1 MNHARRRSFRSTSSL
16 FAAVLLTLGLLPGCS
31 DNEQPPNRALPST
44 GNPGDR
50 YSQADLLEAMVPAAA
65 LIEEGLF
72 ADPAE
77 ISLAGPSPSSQEATA
92 SPIQPLRFW
101 RHITDVRRSYEVA
114 FADSDSVGLPTTA
127 IVTMH
132 KRLAGT
138 FNIVPEPENEG
149 DPRTVIRKELRD
161 HWVRRVKLRRI
172 VRLDDSRYGERWRV
186 AAVSGVRVTSRDAA
200 SEIVSVRVRAGDL
213 DATITEPL
221 AFFNLRRILRF
232 DVDAEV
238 TLTVTTA
245 RSDDVVLLY
254 RSGHREKMAN
264 HGDNTYTATFPAGD
278 LEGWRHF
285 GVNALSHGT
294 LYDDELPYDSRAW
307 ILPYVIAST
316 PEMDY
321 LP

>member
-1 MNHARRRSFRSTSSL
+1 MISFRMKSPASIL
-16 FAAVLLTLGLLPGCS
+16 LRFLTLVLAAGPIAGCS
-31 DNEQPPNRALPST
+31 DNGSEPEGITLTTQEPN
-44 GNPGDR
+44 
-50 YSQADLLEAMVPAAA
+50 QADLLEAMVPALA
-65 LIEEGLF
+65 LIDEGLF
-72 ADPAE
+72 ADGTE
-77 ISLAGPSPSSQEATA
+77 TSLASSTTGSEQAVA

-101 RHITDVRRSYEVA
+101 RHITDVRRSYEFA
-114 FADSDSVGLPTTA
+114 FADSDSVGHPTTA
-127 IVTMH
+127 IITVH
-132 KRLAGT
+132 KRFAGT

-172 VRLDDSRYGERWRV
+172 ARMDDTRYGERWRV
-186 AAVSGVRVTSRDAA
+186 SAVSGVNVTSRDAT
-200 SEIVSVRVRAGDL
+200 SEIVSVHVTAGDL
-213 DATITEPL
+213 DATLTEPL

-232 DVDAEV
+232 DVGAEV
-238 TLTVTTA
+238 TLTVTTT

-254 RSGHREKMAN
+254 RSGHREKMTN
-264 HGDNTYTATFPAGD
+264 NGDNTYTATFPAGD

-294 LYDDELPYDSRAW
+294 LYDDELPYDSKAW

-316 PEMDY
+316 PEVDY

>member
-1 MNHARRRSFRSTSSL
+1 MNPTRRTPLVPSLAL
-16 FAAVLLTLGLLPGCS
+16 FAAGIITAGLLVGCS
-31 DNEQPPNRALPST
+31 DNSTEPNRALSSSGYPR
-44 GNPGDR
+44 DR
-50 YSQADLLEAMVPAAA
+50 YSEADLLEAMVPA
-65 LIEEGLF
+65 LTLVDEGLF
-72 ADPAE
+72 ADPTE
-77 ISLAGPSPSSQEATA
+77 TSLAGSTTSSQEAVA

-101 RHITDVRRSYEVA
+101 RHITDVRRSYEFA
-114 FADSDSVGLPTTA
+114 FADSDSVGHPTTA
-127 IVTMH
+127 IVTIH
-132 KRLAGT
+132 KRFAGT

-149 DPRTVIRKELRD
+149 DPRTVIQKELRD

-172 VRLDDSRYGERWRV
+172 VRVDGERWRV
-186 AAVSGVRVTSRDAA
+186 AAVSGVNVTSREAT
-200 SEIVSVRVRAGDL
+200 SEIVSVHVNAGDL

-232 DVDAEV
+232 DEGAEV
-238 TLTVTTA
+238 TLTVTTT

-254 RSGHREKMAN
+254 RSGHREKMTN
-264 HGDNTYTATFPAGD
+264 HGDHTYTATFPAGD

-294 LYDDELPYDSRAW
+294 LYDDELPYDSKAW

-316 PEMDY
+316 PDVDY